1 MTLEPPKY
9 EYLNK
14 ENTKKMLKIFKGE
27 RTGWVLVGAK
37 KWFFPHKYTI
47 EGKGFYNFKARPDD
61 IWVLSYPRS
70 GTTWT
75 QELVWLL
82 SNDLD
87 FKRARTE
94 LLTERF
100 PFLEFSMFNHPEV
113 TREFLELNKGDKD
126 KEKLCKKI
134 AQPGYDILEKI
145 PSKRFIKSHFPF
157 SLLPNILES
166 GCKIIYIARNPK
178 DVAVSW
184 YYLNKAIKTQGYI
197 GDFTTFWYYFQNNL
211 TPWSPYWEHL
221 KEAWTHRNH
230 PNVLF
235 MFYEEMQY
243 DFSKAIK
250 KIAKFLGKNYTEEE
264 IKKVE
269 DYLNIKNFRNNPM
282 VNLSELKKCDIIT
295 SGTFVRKGQNNGW
308 KDMFTEELN
317 AIANKWIEENLKG
330 SNFSFPYFNDLNSNL
345 NSNCN

>member
-14 ENTKKMLKIFKGE
+14 ENTKKMLEIFKGE
-27 RTGWVLVGAK
+27 RTGWVLVGPK

-82 SNDLD
+82 SNNLD
-87 FKRARTE
+87 FKRAKTE
-94 LLTERF
+94 LLAERF

-126 KEKLCKKI
+126 KEELCKKI

-250 KIAKFLGKNYTEEE
+250 KIAKFLGKDYTEEE

-295 SGTFVRKGQNNGW
+295 SGTFVRKGQSNGW
-308 KDMFTEELN
+308 KDMFSEELN
-317 AIANKWIEENLKG
+317 AKANKWIEENLKG
-330 SNFSFPYFNDLNSNL
+330 NNFSFPYFNDLNSNY
-345 NSNCN
+345 N